1 MPVTQTEKLQDGEA
15 FMPQLRDC
23 ASYEAGQGLVL
34 GLRQPSPPSV
44 AEAQIWAAIDC
55 GVAGTFQPLL
65 H

>member
-1 MPVTQTEKLQDGEA
+1 
-15 FMPQLRDC
+15 MPQLRDC
-23 ASYEAGQGLVL
+23 ASYEAGQDLVL

-55 GVAGTFQPLL
+55 GVAETFQPLL